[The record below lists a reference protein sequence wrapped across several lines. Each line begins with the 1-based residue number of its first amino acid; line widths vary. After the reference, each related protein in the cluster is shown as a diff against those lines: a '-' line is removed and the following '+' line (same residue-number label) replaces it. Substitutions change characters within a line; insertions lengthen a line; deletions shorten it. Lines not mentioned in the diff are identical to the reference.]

1 MYRTDR
7 WTDGP
12 VIPLLGWPHN
22 KSLSDKYIHRLA
34 AELVCSKSA
43 ATAKF
48 CLWPVCHRC
57 CISKQSS
64 CCHFRDRKAR
74 LVTSLTLTHVSSTVT
89 SIRLYLY
96 ECLANVSCR

>member
-48 CLWPVCHRC
+48 CLF
-57 CISKQSS
+57 SS
-64 CCHFRDRKAR
+64 LSSLLHFEAIILLPLPR
-74 LVTSLTLTHVSSTVT
+74 S
-89 SIRLYLY
+89 
-96 ECLANVSCR
+96 